1 MIMGTIGPIDEWLA
15 ARRGPKRWSP
25 EDAARV
31 VDVWKRSGES
41 LPDFCRRHRLC
52 PQRLRR
58 WATSAAREPRP
69 SAQTLIPM
77 TVRAPTNDTS
87 AAVSIVVD
95 QKRGVRIDVS
105 DPVRVPPLWFAAV
118 IEALSR
124 EGT

>member
-1 MIMGTIGPIDEWLA
+1 MGTTGPIDEWLA

-25 EDAARV
+25 EEAARV
-31 VDVWKRSGES
+31 VDVWMRSGES
-41 LPDFCRRHRLC
+41 LGDFCRRHRLC

-58 WATSAAREPRP
+58 WATLAARRPGP

-77 TVRAPTNDTS
+77 TVRAPANDTG
-87 AAVSIVVD
+87 AAVSIVLD
-95 QKRGVRIDVS
+95 EKRGARIDVL
-105 DPVRVPPLWFAAV
+105 DPARVPPLWFAAV